1 MKTAAPKP
9 EAAIARWNLL
19 TLVGTTAAGFA
30 AAGSAFAQSQA
41 PTSGTARAQPQA
53 KSTVM
58 LDRLPMG
65 VLLIG
70 IDRAEAQNRI
80 DIPTFST
87 LGHAYYEVAMP
98 AQSTPTLSGGA

>member
-30 AAGSAFAQSQA
+30 AAGSASALSPA
-41 PTSGTARAQPQA
+41 LTSGTASAPPQA

-58 LDRLPMG
+58 LDRLPIMRTQSAPT
-65 VLLIG
+65 LIG
-70 IDRAEAQNRI
+70 
-80 DIPTFST
+80 
-87 LGHAYYEVAMP
+87 
-98 AQSTPTLSGGA
+98 GAK

>member
-1 MKTAAPKP
+1 
-9 EAAIARWNLL
+9 
-19 TLVGTTAAGFA
+19 
-30 AAGSAFAQSQA
+30 
-41 PTSGTARAQPQA
+41 
-53 KSTVM
+53 M

-80 DIPTFST
+80 DIPTFSA

-98 AQSTPTLSGGA
+98 AQSTPTLNRGA